1 MTRAEIVESLIAAV
15 LLAAPFALYFFG
27 MTP

>member
-1 MTRAEIVESLIAAV
+1 MTRTQLVEALIAAA
-15 LLAAPFALYFFG
+15 LLASPFALYFFG

>member
-1 MTRAEIVESLIAAV
+1 MTRAEVIESLIAAV
-15 LLAAPFALYFFG
+15 LLAAPFALYFLG